1 MLLERKD
8 HQVVLIEGSVTNPQE
23 PVTEI
28 IPSDDLVAN
37 TSYSVVVF
45 ARSDLWNS
53 STSLHTFCEY
63 KNVTMTSI
71 C

>member
-1 MLLERKD
+1 M
-8 HQVVLIEGSVTNPQE
+8 VLIEGSVTNPQE
-23 PVTEI
+23 PVKEI
-28 IPSDDLVAN
+28 IPSDDLEAN

-53 STSLHTFCEY
+53 STSPHTFCEY
-63 KNVTMTSI
+63 NKNVTMMTI